1 MRREIDILDAEHLA
15 ALVDP
20 ELTTIVNKL
29 ADVGNLAV
37 CLSVVQL
44 MPDGTLRSRHMGN
57 LVPDVV
63 KAVFASY
70 LQHVSSSAMVP
81 MSKSVN

>member
-1 MRREIDILDAEHLA
+1 MKSETDVLDSEHLA

-20 ELTTIVNKL
+20 ELANIVNKL
-29 ADVGNLAV
+29 ADLGNLAV

-57 LVPDVV
+57 LLPDVV